1 MSEPLYKS
9 IREII
14 RSFYKEVL
22 NLEHLYLKSQ
32 SNKKILHKGNTI
44 YGLSNKIILSNNQM
58 LLSVHPEFCYNGK
71 ESISLIP
78 ALQKDTAKDQ
88 KPKPVMIKMYKDLRR
103 LMYRLG

>member
-32 SNKKILHKGNTI
+32 SNKKILHKANTI

-78 ALQKDTAKDQ
+78 ALQKDTAKGHC
-88 KPKPVMIKMYKDLRR
+88 KRSKA
-103 LMYRLG
+103 

>member
-1 MSEPLYKS
+1 MFEPLYKS

-22 NLEHLYLKSQ
+22 NLEHLHLKSQ

-58 LLSVHPEFCYNGK
+58 LSSVHPEFCYSGK

-78 ALQKDTAKDQ
+78 ALQKDTAKSQ
-88 KPKPVMIKMYKDLRR
+88 KPKPVIKMYKDLRR
-103 LMYRLG
+103 QMYRLG